1 MILCDVSI
9 IDSGS
14 GEKWRVPR
22 DETEK
27 EEHRGTY
34 IKYLEARLL
43 LQTAERNVRIS
54 SERMAEFLG

>member
-9 IDSGS
+9 IESG
-14 GEKWRVPR
+14 GGGKWRVPR

-27 EEHRGTY
+27 EEHRGIY

-43 LQTAERNVRIS
+43 L
-54 SERMAEFLG
+54 